1 MRYTMRS
8 LKANCEGYM
17 FSMCNYHV
25 IYDAYIR
32 IYTFTFRNIES
43 KQDSSRDNQL
53 ISRLLRETRFEKH
66 LAAHL
71 IAVRGEK
78 AVMTR
83 NREQLNQQF
92 EEVSS
97 DLHIMF
103 VYLYY
108 CIKERRKKF
117 EEYLETVKQNETQEQ
132 ETLLEQQK
140 QVC

>member
-1 MRYTMRS
+1 MQFVS
-8 LKANCEGYM
+8 P
-17 FSMCNYHV
+17 
-25 IYDAYIR
+25 
-32 IYTFTFRNIES
+32 IYTCTFRNIES

-92 EEVSS
+92 EEVTSE
-97 DLHIMF
+97 LH
-103 VYLYY
+103 
-108 CIKERRKKF
+108 
-117 EEYLETVKQNETQEQ
+117 
-132 ETLLEQQK
+132 
-140 QVC
+140 